1 MTRKD
6 YEAVADILR
15 QAGND
20 AMGGYTAQGVVVQ
33 ITQQFAEL
41 ARADNP
47 RFDRARFMD
56 ACGLRYA

>member
-1 MTRKD
+1 MSKKD
-6 YEAVADILR
+6 YELIAAIIR

-20 AMGGYTAQGVVVQ
+20 AMGGYTAQGVVTQ